1 MTTTDSSLNALANLY
16 KTDKGDG
23 VWDRHNYASTYE
35 ALLRTRP
42 AFREG
47 RIALLEIGIWD
58 PRNPGASA
66 RMWRHFLGPKAILY
80 GIDVAPDCLSL
91 REECG
96 MRVLIVNQ
104 SDATQLASMSVGMPL
119 FDMVVDDGSHIAHHQ
134 RVAVETLWPRVAPG
148 GYYAVEDL
156 HAPQAAN
163 KLELDALVKK
173 RMGEPVAV
181 APAIHNLWVAR
192 KGVVVGAR

>member
-1 MTTTDSSLNALANLY
+1 MTAPSLNELANLY

-23 VWDRHNYASTYE
+23 VWDRHDYASTYE

-42 AFREG
+42 AFQDG

-80 GIDVAPDCLSL
+80 GIDVVPDCLVL
-91 REECG
+91 RAECNVTV
-96 MRVLIVNQ
+96 VLVNQ
-104 SDATQLASMSVGMPL
+104 SDAAALARVSVGMPL
-119 FDMVVDDGSHIAHHQ
+119 FDLVVDDGSHIGHHQ
-134 RVAVETLWPRVAPG
+134 TTALDTLWPRVAPG

-156 HAPQAAN
+156 HAPQAAS
-163 KLELDALVKK
+163 KPMLDAVV
-173 RMGEPVAV
+173 RERWGEPVRDL
-181 APAIHNLWVAR
+181 APSPKLWIAR
-192 KGVVVGAR
+192 KRAA